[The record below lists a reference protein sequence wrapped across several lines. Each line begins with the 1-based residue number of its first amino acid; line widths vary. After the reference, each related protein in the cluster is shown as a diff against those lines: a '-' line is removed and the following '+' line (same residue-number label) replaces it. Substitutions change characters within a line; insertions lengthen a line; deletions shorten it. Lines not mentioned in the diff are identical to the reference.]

1 MIHPVLFFSH
11 RFCSIVTLSC
21 LQQIFWASPSAF
33 CLLKR
38 QVHLLLLFVLSD
50 YCDLLALSLKSKV
63 IGCICD
69 LPIQKLL
76 LLFCWFSSP
85 SVFSHFR
92 FCKIICIITIGAMVN
107 NQFRLAASVQ
117 TSVKR
122 NFLNISGGVMIY

>member
-76 LLFCWFSSP
+76 FFFFGFLLLLSFLIFDFAKS
-85 SVFSHFR
+85 F
-92 FCKIICIITIGAMVN
+92 
-107 NQFRLAASVQ
+107 AS
-117 TSVKR
+117 
-122 NFLNISGGVMIY
+122 